1 VGGARLLPFLL
12 ASAAG
17 CGRIGFDVTL
27 VADAGGDQ
35 QLTWVP
41 GCTPVTIDPKGSYD
55 RDGALVSCTIAWD
68 SGSTTGSSCN
78 LIYGGCFPLPGIYPV
93 ELTVVDDAGNVATDT
108 AVITIIAPNHPPP
121 SDGLTHLDAGP
132 DITTAVGDLVRFD
145 FSASWN
151 ADGRNYRQYSWDFGD
166 GTMLGGTALDDQHA
180 YAAVG
185 TYQVVYTLEN
195 TTIPVAQWPTSK
207 ATVTVR

>member
-1 VGGARLLPFLL
+1 VGGAPLLPVVLTLF
-12 ASAAG
+12 AG

-35 QLTWVP
+35 QLPWVP
-41 GCTPVTIDPKGSYD
+41 GCTQVTIDPKGSYD
-55 RDGALVSCTIAWD
+55 RDGALVSCTVAWD
-68 SGSTTGSSCN
+68 SGSTTGSACTTN
-78 LIYGGCFPLPGIYPV
+78 YAGCYPLPGIYPV

-108 AVITIIAPNHPPP
+108 AIITIIAPNHPPP
-121 SDGLTHLDAGP
+121 SDGLTHLDAGA
-132 DITTAVGDLVRFD
+132 DITTTVASPIRFD
-145 FSASWN
+145 FSGSWN
-151 ADGRNYRQYSWDFGD
+151 ADGRNFRQYSWDFGD

-195 TTIPVAQWPTSK
+195 TTIPVAQWPT
-207 ATVTVR
+207 AMVTVTVK